1 MLSLSGN
8 NLSGQVPSQLLEG
21 LTALQF
27 LELYDNTL
35 TNTIPTTIS
44 CLQSIQ
50 GIYLAGNSLSQ
61 TLPSELFQ
69 LTGLQ
74 ALGLNDNYLEGSIS
88 TGIADLISMAE
99 LQLDENFLS
108 SSIPE
113 QVSEMTLL
121 NELWLQNNALTG
133 PAGSFLCIPSLN
145 PKNLNG
151 EGLKIYGNQFSCI
164 ASCIS
169 SYYMDDV
176 FNDDIVSVTSDCG
189 SLPNTPSSS
198 NLGSPSEGDTIAIVV
213 GSIVF
218 ALLVGSFVYYYF
230 VYTKQKVANETS
242 SPDDFSKKSKN
253 GDNLELSSSTSPVHT
268 TGNNN
273 NDL

>member
-1 MLSLSGN
+1 M
-8 NLSGQVPSQLLEG
+8 
-21 LTALQF
+21 
-27 LELYDNTL
+27 
-35 TNTIPTTIS
+35 
-44 CLQSIQ
+44 
-50 GIYLAGNSLSQ
+50 
-61 TLPSELFQ
+61 
-69 LTGLQ
+69 TGLQ
-74 ALGLNDNYLEGSIS
+74 GLTLNDNHLEGSIS

-99 LQLDENFLS
+99 LQLDGNFLS

-121 NELWLQNNALTG
+121 NQLWLQNNALTG

-145 PKNLNG
+145 PKNVDG

-189 SLPNTPSSS
+189 SLPNPPSPSSS
-198 NLGSPSEGDTIAIVV
+198 NLGSLSEGDTIAIAV
-213 GSIVF
+213 GCIVF
-218 ALLVGSFVYYYF
+218 ALLVGGSVYYYF
-230 VYTKQKVANETS
+230 VYSKQKAANETR

-268 TGNNN
+268 IGNNN